1 MLDIKKYY
9 NLKYSRT
16 SLVVAKRLPANAGD
30 TGLIPGPQ
38 RSHMLQ
44 SNKPVCHN

>member
-1 MLDIKKYY
+1 MFNMKKYY

-30 TGLIPGPQ
+30 TGSIPGPG
-38 RSHMLQ
+38 RSHML
-44 SNKPVCHN
+44 